1 MIRFQ
6 NSVNGQELY
15 VTGDI
20 IDDLDGA
27 MIQAWAPDFA
37 ENFQWPADIKEQLDE
52 MDHSKPL
59 TVYIN
64 SPGGSVPAGV
74 AISSMLSRWK
84 APVTCVVD
92 GWACSIATQ
101 IFFSGSI
108 RKMPTNAYLMIH
120 KPSCYMEGNADDLRK
135 QADTLD
141 TIQKGLESSYL
152 KAAKTLSADDI
163 HKMVNEETWL
173 TGEEACDEFNIEP
186 IAPVKTAAHWGKS
199 VMNMLNI
206 PKDIAVE
213 PSKRDSPDNNDREKP
228 EKETV
233 KKPSEETMMAIR
245 QAVLNADKA
254 LVKAAMRPQKG

>member
-1 MIRFQ
+1 MIRFK
-6 NSVNGQELY
+6 NGANGQELY

-20 IDDLDGA
+20 IDDLDGT
-27 MIQAWAPDFA
+27 IVQKWAPEFA
-37 ENFQWPADIKEQLDE
+37 DNFQWPAGIKKQLDE
-52 MDHSKPL
+52 MDSDKPL

-108 RKMPTNAYLMIH
+108 RRMPANAYLMIH

-141 TIQKGLESSYL
+141 VIQKGLESSYL
-152 KAAKTLSADDI
+152 KASKTLSAEDI
-163 HKMVNEETWL
+163 HKMVDEETWL
-173 TGEEACDEFNIEP
+173 TGEEACDVFNIEP
-186 IAPVKTAAHWGKS
+186 MAPVKMAAYWGKS

-206 PKDIAVE
+206 PKGITVE
-213 PSKRDSPDNNDREKP
+213 SPKRGSPDNNEGGMP
-228 EKETV
+228 EKEAV
-233 KKPSEETMMAIR
+233 KKPSEETMIAIR
-245 QAVLNADKA
+245 KAVLNADKA